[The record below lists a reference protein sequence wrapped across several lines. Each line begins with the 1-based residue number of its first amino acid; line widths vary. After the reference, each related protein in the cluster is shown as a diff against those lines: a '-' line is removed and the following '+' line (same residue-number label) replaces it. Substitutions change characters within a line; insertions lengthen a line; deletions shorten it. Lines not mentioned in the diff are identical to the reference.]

1 MAKPVC
7 RQLNQCPLRLLANKY
22 SRHRNVDIGLDIA
35 VDIKCSNKFGCVV
48 MQRGRKS
55 AAATIAARFLPV
67 DGRANVMRPPA
78 SLSETERA
86 IWIHII
92 TTSKP
97 EHFQPGDESLLKRFC
112 EVSAAADIAAGKF
125 RRDLAKGRP
134 SPWLATQE
142 RLLKMLV
149 VLCRQL
155 RLSPLARTPHKNG
168 RPEVFDASNGHGR
181 VSAYERMALDDPQ

>member
-1 MAKPVC
+1 MT
-7 RQLNQCPLRLLANKY
+7 Q
-22 SRHRNVDIGLDIA
+22 
-35 VDIKCSNKFGCVV
+35 
-48 MQRGRKS
+48 QRGRKS
-55 AAATIAARFLPV
+55 ASALATSFVPV
-67 DGRANVMRPPA
+67 DGMATAMRPPA
-78 SLSETERA
+78 SLSEAERI

-97 EHFQPGDESLLKRFC
+97 EHFQPGDELLLMRFC
-112 EVSAAADIAAGKF
+112 EVSAACAVAAGKF

-134 SPWLATQE
+134 SHWLATQE

-168 RPEVFDASNGHGR
+168 RPDVFDPNGNGHMP
-181 VSAYERMALDDPQ
+181 SAYERMALDYPQ

>member
-1 MAKPVC
+1 MT
-7 RQLNQCPLRLLANKY
+7 Q
-22 SRHRNVDIGLDIA
+22 
-35 VDIKCSNKFGCVV
+35 
-48 MQRGRKS
+48 QRGRKS
-55 AAATIAARFLPV
+55 ASALATSFLPV
-67 DGRANVMRPPA
+67 DGMATAMRPPA
-78 SLSETERA
+78 SLSEAERI

-97 EHFQPGDESLLKRFC
+97 EHFQPGDESLLMRFC
-112 EVSAAADIAAGKF
+112 EVSAACAVAAGKF